1 MNKQQQFEHFENVI
15 EKCKKIML
23 SKGDD
28 YAGQDRLSNFKDVGQ
43 VCGTSGKV
51 ACLHLIA
58 TKVARLSQL
67 FTGKIPNNESIED
80 SILDLIN
87 YSILLDMLVADAKP
101 AIAV

>member
-1 MNKQQQFEHFENVI
+1 MTKEQQQAHFQKVVD
-15 EKCKKIML
+15 KCAKIML

-28 YAGQDRLSNFKDVGQ
+28 YAGSDRLSNFKDVGQ
-43 VCGTSGKV
+43 VCGTSGRV

-87 YSILLDMLVADAKP
+87 YGILLDMLVADSKP
-101 AIAV
+101 SIAV